1 MKTEYTYWIYYHDN
15 EIYAYTDNKSY
26 AEQFEDFRDMKKFK
40 RVKKELSKEEVNY
53 LAKEYQCLYLKE
65 YSFDVYDK
73 ENEDNYPFEIVI
85 TSMEEINVNNNTM
98 QVRVNLSTDT
108 FDLNPKYFNKDIQ
121 KALYIIGYLTIYEE
135 NQLPFQNDSL
145 ENRIVPV
152 PDQLSIFI
160 SLYGWSIKDF

>member
-1 MKTEYTYWIYYHDN
+1 
-15 EIYAYTDNKSY
+15 
-26 AEQFEDFRDMKKFK
+26 
-40 RVKKELSKEEVNY
+40 
-53 LAKEYQCLYLKE
+53 
-65 YSFDVYDK
+65 
-73 ENEDNYPFEIVI
+73 
-85 TSMEEINVNNNTM
+85 M

-108 FDLNPKYFNKDIQ
+108 FDLDPKYYNKDIQ

-135 NQLPFQNDSL
+135 NQLPFQNDLL

>member
-1 MKTEYTYWIYYHDN
+1 M
-15 EIYAYTDNKSY
+15 A
-26 AEQFEDFRDMKKFK
+26 
-40 RVKKELSKEEVNY
+40 LPG
-53 LAKEYQCLYLKE
+53 LYDCFQHWGEKNA
-65 YSFDVYDK
+65 VW
-73 ENEDNYPFEIVI
+73 VI
-85 TSMEEINVNNNTM
+85 S
-98 QVRVNLSTDT
+98 DT
-108 FDLNPKYFNKDIQ
+108 HFGDKDIQ